1 MAEVR
6 DSQNQVVREHK
17 TMSRATRWVNI
28 VAVAIPFIGVL
39 AAVVLLWN
47 SAVTWFDIAL
57 TVGLYLIAAF
67 GITVGYHRLLTHG
80 AVQAKP
86 WVRYGFVIAGSTAI
100 EGPALIWAADHRK
113 HHAHTDQEGDPH
125 SPHVGGGEGLR
136 GLWHA
141 HVGWLWSTEIE
152 RGWPRKHTPDLLR
165 DKGLVRISNAFPY
178 IALVTLAV
186 PFFAGWAY
194 HGDLAGGLQTFVWAG
209 LVKVFFIHHV
219 TWSINSICHFSGYR
233 RFDVDDHSRNNPV
246 LAILSLGESWHH
258 NHHAFPRSA
267 SHGMRWYE
275 VDLSALVIK
284 GFVKAGLMSKPVYI
298 SREKQAA
305 MLPGAKAAPARSA
318 VAAD

>member
-1 MAEVR
+1 MTEVR
-6 DSQNQVVREHK
+6 PHK
-17 TMSRATRWVNI
+17 TMSKATRYVNI

-39 AAVVLLWN
+39 TAIVLLWN
-47 SAVTWFDIAL
+47 SAVSTFDIAL
-57 TVGLYLIAAF
+57 TIGMYLISAF
-67 GITVGYHRLLTHG
+67 GITIGYHRMLTHG
-80 AVQAKP
+80 SVQAPK
-86 WVRYGFVIAGSTAI
+86 WVRYAFVTAGSTAI

-125 SPHVGGGEGLR
+125 SPHVGGGEGLK

-165 DKGLVRISNAFPY
+165 DKGLVRISKWFPY
-178 IALVTLAV
+178 IALVALAI

-194 HGDLAGGLQTFVWAG
+194 HGSVMGGLQTFVWAG

-233 RFDVDDHSRNNPV
+233 RFDIDDHSRNNPV

-275 VDLSALVIK
+275 VDLSALLIRA
-284 GFVKAGLMSKPVYI
+284 FVAVGLMSKPVYI
-298 SREKQAA
+298 SRERQDEKLAGVSSGPAA
-305 MLPGAKAAPARSA
+305 GAGAHVASDAA
-318 VAAD
+318 

>member
-6 DSQNQVVREHK
+6 DANNNVVREHK
-17 TMSRATRWVNI
+17 TMSRTTRWINI
-28 VAVAIPFIGVL
+28 VAVTIPFIGVL
-39 AAVVLLWN
+39 VAIVLLWN
-47 SAVTWFDIAL
+47 SAVTWFDIAM
-57 TVGLYLIAAF
+57 TVGLYLISAF
-67 GITVGYHRLLTHG
+67 GITIGYHRLLTHG

-86 WVRYGFVIAGSTAI
+86 WVRYMFVIAGSTAI

-113 HHAHTDQEGDPH
+113 HHAHTDVEGDPH

-141 HVGWLWSTEIE
+141 HIGWLWSTEIE
-152 RGWPRKHTPDLLR
+152 RGWPKKHTPDLIR
-165 DKGLVRISNAFPY
+165 DKGLVRISNWFPY
-178 IALVTLAV
+178 IALATLAV

-194 HGDLAGGLQTFVWAG
+194 HGDLSGALQTFVWAG

-233 RFDVDDHSRNNPV
+233 RFDIDDHSRNNPV

-258 NHHAFPRSA
+258 NHHAFPRAA
-267 SHGMRWYE
+267 SHGFRWYE

-284 GFVKAGLMSKPVYI
+284 AFVKAGLMSKPVYI
-298 SREKQAA
+298 SREKQATL
-305 MLPGAKAAPARSA
+305 LPGAVKAETRSA

>member
-1 MAEVR
+1 MSETATG
-6 DSQNQVVREHK
+6 SAPAVREHK
-17 TMSRATRWVNI
+17 TMSRATRWMNI
-28 VAVAIPFIGVL
+28 FAVSLPFVGVL
-39 AAVVLLWN
+39 IAIVLLWN
-47 SAVTWFDIAL
+47 QAVTWFDIAML
-57 TVGLYLIAAF
+57 VGLYLFSAF
-67 GITVGYHRLLTHG
+67 GVTIGYHRMLTHG

-86 WVRYGFVIAGSTAI
+86 WVKYLFVIAGSTAI

-165 DKGLVRISNAFPY
+165 DKGLVRISKAFPY
-178 IALVTLAV
+178 IAIATLVV
-186 PFFAGWAY
+186 PFLAGWAY
-194 HGDLAGGLQTFVWAG
+194 HGTLMGGLQTYIWAG

-219 TWSINSICHFSGYR
+219 TWSVNSICHFSGYR
-233 RFDVDDHSRNNPV
+233 RFDVEDHSRNNPF
-246 LAILSLGESWHH
+246 LAILTLGESWHH

-284 GFVKAGLMSKPVYI
+284 AFVKVGLMSKPVYI
-298 SREKQAA
+298 SRERQDAKRI
-305 MLPGAKAAPARSA
+305 GAQKAAPNA